1 VERRDTQIM
10 DKWWLL
16 TRIFGRIFR
25 KTENERGILVAVF
38 TYSIIFFKTNL
49 DDMSI
54 FEMFQTKI
62 VPQTY
67 PLSSQ
72 PQARV
77 SVKKCKKCTNIIR
90 YDNNNNNFMIL
101 VHVCKIIHFFTD
113 ERLLSSMIYAVDF
126 YDWKNLLMLYSKS
139 IIYLLYFTFCK
150 ITNGYKSH
158 KWFCTAWTLY
168 F

>member
-1 VERRDTQIM
+1 MERRDTQIM

-25 KTENERGILVAVF
+25 KTKNERGILVAVF
-38 TYSIIFFKTNL
+38 TYSIIVFKTNL

-62 VPQTY
+62 VTQTY

-72 PQARV
+72 PQGRV

-90 YDNNNNNFMIL
+90 YDNNNNIFMIL
-101 VHVCKIIHFFTD
+101 VHVSVNFFWIFYIFVQRQAPVIVHD
-113 ERLLSSMIYAVDF
+113 LWLSSWSGLKQMRP
-126 YDWKNLLMLYSKS
+126 
-139 IIYLLYFTFCK
+139 
-150 ITNGYKSH
+150 
-158 KWFCTAWTLY
+158 
-168 F
+168 